1 MDFLFLTFSINY
13 LIVFLINNDLSGT
26 IPSRMFQMPLL
37 EQLILANNRL
47 KGSISENID
56 NIELSLSKF

>member
-1 MDFLFLTFSINY
+1 MDFLFLTFAINY
-13 LIVFLINNDLSGT
+13 ITVSLIYNDLSGT

-37 EQLILANNRL
+37 EQLVLANNRL